1 VTGPGAAAPARPP
14 EQPSEQASEE
24 SSEQP
29 AAERRGWLGKLARRL
44 LTEPEQLDAEDLQ
57 EGVDRSGAKPMSKCA
72 HGQPVTVTGRLR
84 SVVYTPKETVPTVD
98 AELFDGSG
106 SVHLVWLGRRRI
118 LGIEPGRMM
127 TARGRI
133 VEQGGRLVIFNPWY
147 ELRPVGARD

>member
-1 VTGPGAAAPARPP
+1 MTGPVPAAPVPPP
-14 EQPSEQASEE
+14 EQPAG
-24 SSEQP
+24 QP
-29 AAERRGWLGKLARRL
+29 ERRGWLGRLTRRL
-44 LTEPEQLDAEDLQ
+44 LTDPEQLDAEDLQ
-57 EGVDRSGAKPMSKCA
+57 EDADRSGAKLVARCT

-106 SVHLVWLGRRRI
+106 SVHLVWLGRRQI
-118 LGIEPGRMM
+118 FGIEPGRMM

-133 VEQGGRLVIFNPWY
+133 AEQGGRLVIFNPWY